1 VELLASP
8 PTMGLEG
15 LLTGMVKF
23 CRVVDSH
30 VSGVSCLRV
39 LGGAVIMV
47 RRRGKLVAVR

>member
-15 LLTGMVKF
+15 VLTGMVKF

-30 VSGVSCLRV
+30 VSGVSCMSACSGRS
-39 LGGAVIMV
+39 GNYG
-47 RRRGKLVAVR
+47 